1 MVPVKGIDLL
11 EVVSREEWRDWLR
24 RHHDSVTEI
33 WLVFTKRHLG
43 APAISYD
50 ESVEEALCFGWIDSI
65 VRRLDDSCYVRKFT
79 PRKPESNWSELNRR
93 RYADLQRRGLLEV
106 PGLRRPPTKKRATAL
121 RPSPSDIPPYIIE
134 AFQAHPRALQF
145 FEELAPSYRRSYIGW
160 IDSAKKTETKQRRL
174 SEAITLLSAGK
185 KLGLK

>member
-1 MVPVKGIDLL
+1 MVRVKRINLL
-11 EVVSREEWRDWLR
+11 ESKSREEWRDWLR
-24 RHHDSVTEI
+24 RHHDSVSEV

-43 APAISYD
+43 APAISYE

-65 VRRLDDSCYVRKFT
+65 VRRLDDACYARKFT

-93 RYADLQRRGLLEV
+93 RYADLRRRGLLEV
-106 PGLRRPPTKKRATAL
+106 PGLRRPPTTRRATAP
-121 RPSPSDIPPYIIE
+121 RPSFSDIPPYIME
-134 AFQAHPRALQF
+134 ALQAHPRALQS

-160 IDSAKKTETKQRRL
+160 IDSAKKAETKQRRL
-174 SEAITLLSAGK
+174 SEAITLLSACK